1 MPNPNHHLTA
11 TPPPSPAAPRAHAL
25 RSLVRLS
32 PLLVLLAP
40 ALLAGCGHRCYG
52 CGSNSPAPF
61 QVSYGVVSAD
71 FNGDTFNDVAEL
83 NTVVPLT
90 ATNTST
96 INMYLSTGPA
106 TFSPPTM
113 TIAGTD
119 PLFLVAADINGD
131 GRMDLVT
138 ASYDDGA
145 VFVFLNNPASPGSFT
160 APIRLASRGASQ
172 LAVAD
177 MNGDG
182 MLDIVSADF
191 GVSLFVQTAP
201 GVFAAPLGLYSSG
214 ANWVALGDL
223 NGDGAADVA
232 LTDDVGVKVLMHIGA
247 RAATTFAPAV
257 SVFTQTPNAK
267 FAGANVVAIADVNG
281 DTLNDLVITD
291 PGPTGDAAPFVA
303 VLLQDP
309 SNHGSFITD
318 ATYPIAAQDLP
329 QSIVVKDLTGSGH
342 LDIVI
347 GGEKTVTVLLHDP
360 AHAGKFLPATIY
372 PAPGANEIA
381 VADINGDGK
390 LDIVVSNGVTAP
402 VVNGVTLAHPGVLL
416 GTGGGAFG
424 ALQDLP

>member
-1 MPNPNHHLTA
+1 MPNPTRILTA
-11 TPPPSPAAPRAHAL
+11 TPTLAAAAPSARPR

-32 PLLVLLAP
+32 PLLALLAP
-40 ALLAGCGHRCYG
+40 AVLAGCGHRCYG
-52 CGSNSPAPF
+52 CGRNAPAPF
-61 QVSYGVVSAD
+61 QVSYGVAVAD
-71 FNGDTFNDVAEL
+71 FNGDGFNDVAEL
-83 NTVVPLT
+83 NTVLPLT

-96 INMYLSTGPA
+96 INTYLSTGPG
-106 TFSPPTM
+106 TFSPPAM

-131 GRMDLVT
+131 GRKDLVT

-145 VFVFLNNPASPGSFT
+145 VSVFLNNPSSPGSFSG
-160 APIRLASRGASQ
+160 PIHLASRGASQ
-172 LAVAD
+172 VAVAD

-201 GVFAAPLGLYSSG
+201 GVFAAPLGLYSRG

-223 NGDGAADVA
+223 NGDGVPDVA
-232 LTDDVGVKVLMHIGA
+232 LADETGVKVLMHVGLPS
-247 RAATTFAPAV
+247 ATTYAPAV
-257 SVFTQTPNAK
+257 SVFTQTLNANI
-267 FAGANVVAIADVNG
+267 AGANIVAIADVNG
-281 DTLNDLVITD
+281 DGLKDLVVTD
-291 PGPTGDAAPFVA
+291 PGPTGNAAPFVA
-303 VLLQDP
+303 VLAQDP

-318 ATYPIAAQDLP
+318 ATYPIAAPDLP
-329 QSIVVKDLTGSGH
+329 QSIVVTDLTGSGH
-342 LDIVI
+342 VDIVI

-360 AHAGKFLPATIY
+360 VHAGKFLPATIY
-372 PAPGANEIA
+372 LAPGANEIA
-381 VADINGDGK
+381 IADINGDGK